1 MEARGSSAAK
11 EGRAPSVPRPPQDP
25 ACPDSITSLETR
37 RGSLD
42 EDWLIRVYCPGSQRM
57 SDVQAPEQPVQGI
70 SPSVS
75 EKIRTISTLCK
86 RKSSKDWLMQEPSTP
101 LQPCS
106 GVPNMGGSEN
116 QWLLKLKCPRSQTEY
131 DLQTPEQRATSSLAR
146 SRSPSTFGRSA
157 SERKKACEDWL
168 TQKRFSQVQAVSN
181 EGQDII
187 AAIQS
192 ILDRENYFVK
202 EVDKYLRDR
211 DFLELRKEEIQYK
224 KWLERVSEPL
234 LQKIE
239 DKVDSQSSEEIE
251 ERKRKQLSLYLNYC
265 NKKGK
270 VALEDYDSSE
280 YDPLFL
286 NTHPTYLKVSTP
298 PLHDP
303 LLKEVQ
309 GRFLEGG
316 LIQQCETGR
325 IYSAKEINDLYKA
338 KLPLLPLGRQNM
350 DAADWLKIPPG
361 YVESEIRQRK
371 RRRVKRNHNAGT
383 LDFKAWADSTCP
395 PTLWKEAMYI
405 Y

>member
-11 EGRAPSVPRPPQDP
+11 EGRAPSVPRPSLVPQDP
-25 ACPDSITSLETR
+25 ACLDSITSLEAR
-37 RGSLD
+37 RGSLY

-57 SDVQAPEQPVQGI
+57 YDVQAPEQPVQGI

-101 LQPCS
+101 LQR
-106 GVPNMGGSEN
+106 V
-116 QWLLKLKCPRSQTEY
+116 
-131 DLQTPEQRATSSLAR
+131 TSSLAR

-157 SERKKACEDWL
+157 SERKKACEEWL
-168 TQKRFSQVQAVSN
+168 TQKRFSQVQ
-181 EGQDII
+181 
-187 AAIQS
+187 
-192 ILDRENYFVK
+192 
-202 EVDKYLRDR
+202 EVDKYLRHR
-211 DFLELRKEEIQYK
+211 DFLELRKKEIQYK
-224 KWLERVSEPL
+224 KWLECVSEPL

-251 ERKRKQLSLYLNYC
+251 ERKRKQLALYLNYC

-325 IYSAKEINDLYKA
+325 IYSAKEMNDLYKA

-350 DAADWLKIPPG
+350 DAAEWLKIPPG
-361 YVESEIRQRK
+361 YIESEIRQRK
-371 RRRVKRNHNAGT
+371 RRRVKRSRNAGT

-395 PTLWKEAMYI
+395 PIL
-405 Y
+405 

>member
-1 MEARGSSAAK
+1 MEASDSMAAK
-11 EGRAPSVPRPPQDP
+11 QGQGLSVPKPSLVPQDP
-25 ACPDSITSLETR
+25 ACPDLITSPEAR

-42 EDWLIRVYCPGSQRM
+42 EDWLLRVYCPGSQ
-57 SDVQAPEQPVQGI
+57 SIYDVQTPEQPVQGI

-86 RKSSKDWLMQEPSTP
+86 RKSSKDWLMQEPSTT

-106 GVPNMGGSEN
+106 GAPNMRDSDSR
-116 QWLLKLKCPRSQTEY
+116 WLLKLKCPRSQTEY

-146 SRSPSTFGRSA
+146 SRSPRTFVRSA

-168 TQKRFSQVQAVSN
+168 TQKRFSQVQ
-181 EGQDII
+181 
-187 AAIQS
+187 
-192 ILDRENYFVK
+192 
-202 EVDKYLRDR
+202 EVDKYLKHR
-211 DFLELRKEEIQYK
+211 DFLELRKKEIQYK
-224 KWLERVSEPL
+224 KWLECVSEPL

-270 VALEDYDSSE
+270 VALEDYDASE

-286 NTHPTYLKVSTP
+286 NTHPTYLKVATP

-325 IYSAKEINDLYKA
+325 IYSAKEMNDLYKA
-338 KLPLLPLGRQNM
+338 KLPLLPLGRQTM
-350 DAADWLKIPPG
+350 DAAEWLKIPPG
-361 YVESEIRQRK
+361 YIESEIHQRK
-371 RRRVKRNHNAGT
+371 RRSVKR
-383 LDFKAWADSTCP
+383 KP
-395 PTLWKEAMYI
+395 
-405 Y
+405 

>member
-1 MEARGSSAAK
+1 MEASDSMAAK
-11 EGRAPSVPRPPQDP
+11 QGRGPSVPRPSLVPQDP
-25 ACPDSITSLETR
+25 ACPDLITSLEAR

-42 EDWLIRVYCPGSQRM
+42 EDWLLRVYCPGSQ
-57 SDVQAPEQPVQGI
+57 SIYDVQTPEQPVQGI

-86 RKSSKDWLMQEPSTP
+86 RKSSKDWLMQEPSTT

-106 GVPNMGGSEN
+106 GAPNMRGSDN
-116 QWLLKLKCPRSQTEY
+116 RWLLKLKCPRSQTEY

-146 SRSPSTFGRSA
+146 SRSPRTFVRSA

-187 AAIQS
+187 AATQS

-202 EVDKYLRDR
+202 EVDKYLKHR
-211 DFLELRKEEIQYK
+211 DFLELRKKEIQYK
-224 KWLERVSEPL
+224 KWLECVSEPL

-265 NKKGK
+265 NKK
-270 VALEDYDSSE
+270 
-280 YDPLFL
+280 
-286 NTHPTYLKVSTP
+286 VSTP

-325 IYSAKEINDLYKA
+325 IYSAKEMNDLYKA
-338 KLPLLPLGRQNM
+338 KLPLLPLGRQTM
-350 DAADWLKIPPG
+350 DAAEWLKIPPG
-361 YVESEIRQRK
+361 YIESEIHQRK
-371 RRRVKRNHNAGT
+371 RRSVKRNHNAGT
-383 LDFKAWADSTCP
+383 MDFKAWADRTCP
-395 PTLWKEAMYI
+395 PTLWKEEMYI